1 MATKIINKKMLEII
15 QKEEPMGIGEES
27 NCYFLKGTSDIIK
40 IYFQPKRLN
49 NIKFADKKSLYIAF
63 PKDILVDVETNAVVA
78 NTMSYFP
85 GEKIING
92 FPTDLEVAKLKEAY
106 TILQEEIRQFSD
118 IYMVDLCLDNI
129 LYDLK
134 SNCFYII
141 DTGRWYK
148 LPDVS
153 ALNQARIDINLS
165 SALYNSGL
173 SWLKDYPNLKEENP
187 KLYDFFITSKDVRYC
202 PFLEFLDTLI
212 LELETKYSQEVKTIG
227 DLIPKTFKKS

>member
-1 MATKIINKKMLEII
+1 
-15 QKEEPMGIGEES
+15 
-27 NCYFLKGTSDIIK
+27 
-40 IYFQPKRLN
+40 
-49 NIKFADKKSLYIAF
+49 
-63 PKDILVDVETNAVVA
+63 
-78 NTMSYFP
+78 MSYLP
-85 GEKIING
+85 GEKIFNG
-92 FPTDLEVAKLKEAY
+92 FPRELEISNLKEAY
-106 TILQEEIRQFSD
+106 NVLSQEIQKFSD

-129 LYDLK
+129 LFDLE
-134 SNCFYII
+134 SNRFYII
-141 DTGRWYK
+141 DTGRWHE

>member
-1 MATKIINKKMLEII
+1 MARKTINRKILEEIK
-15 QKEEPMGIGEES
+15 KEEPMGVGEES
-27 NCYFLKGTSDIIK
+27 NCYFLKGSSDIIK
-40 IYFQPKRLN
+40 IYFQHKRLSD
-49 NIKFADKKSLYIAF
+49 IKFDDKKSLYIAF
-63 PKDILVDVETNAVVA
+63 PKDVLVDEETNEIVA
-78 NTMSYFP
+78 NTMSYLP
-85 GEKIING
+85 GEKIFNG
-92 FPTDLEVAKLKEAY
+92 FPRELEISNLKEAY
-106 TILQEEIRQFSD
+106 NVLSQEIQKFSD

-129 LYDLK
+129 LFDLG
-134 SNCFYII
+134 SNRFYII
-141 DTGRWYK
+141 DTGRWHE

-212 LELETKYSQEVKTIG
+212 LELETKFNQEVKTIG

>member
-1 MATKIINKKMLEII
+1 M
-15 QKEEPMGIGEES
+15 
-27 NCYFLKGTSDIIK
+27 
-40 IYFQPKRLN
+40 
-49 NIKFADKKSLYIAF
+49 
-63 PKDILVDVETNAVVA
+63 
-78 NTMSYFP
+78 
-85 GEKIING
+85 
-92 FPTDLEVAKLKEAY
+92 
-106 TILQEEIRQFSD
+106 
-118 IYMVDLCLDNI
+118 
-129 LYDLK
+129 K

-173 SWLKDYPNLKEENP
+173 SWLKDYLNLKEENP

-212 LELETKYSQEVKTIG
+212 LELETKFNQEVKTIG
-227 DLIPKTFKKS
+227 DLIPKTYKKS